1 MKTIYLHG
9 TLADKFGESFCLDVK
24 SPAEAFRALC
34 SQCPGFMQ
42 ETANTEIMVLKG
54 KPGVGVHLEPKTLH
68 IGFGKVDE
76 LHILPAVSLGKKA
89 GTGKFLVGIF
99 MIAASFAIPAI
110 ALGGGLSAMAGSQLT
125 VALGSLGSFG
135 IHFSTIA
142 MFGLAF
148 AAGGLSQMLAP
159 TPKTAESGD
168 QNKSYLM
175 NGAPQLYEQGNP
187 VPLAYGLNVMCGT
200 VVIASAM
207 ITYDM
212 SGVVAGYQIDKG
224 VSSPVS
230 GGVVGTPV
238 NSDNDGVQYDTL
250 QKYFYAKGQQGDP
263 YAQMLAAIL

>member
-9 TLADKFGESFCLDVK
+9 VLRDEFGESFEFDVS
-24 SPAEAFRALC
+24 SPAEALRAVC
-34 SQCPGFMQ
+34 SQCKGFQ
-42 ETANTEIMVLKG
+42 RSLANLEIMVVKG
-54 KPGVGVHLEPKTLH
+54 KPGLGVHLEPSTLH
-68 IGFGKVDE
+68 VGFGGVQE
-76 LHILPAVSLGKKA
+76 LHILPAVSLGKSK

-99 MIAASFAIPAI
+99 MIAAAFAIPAI
-110 ALGGGLSAMAGSQLT
+110 ALGGGLAAMAGSQLT
-125 VALGSLGSFG
+125 VALGALGTFG

-159 TPKTAESGD
+159 TPKTGQSGD

-187 VPLAYGLNVMCGT
+187 VPLAYGLEVMCGA

-212 SGVVAGYQIDKG
+212 TGVVAGYEIDKG
-224 VSSPVS
+224 ISSPVS
-230 GGVVGTPV
+230 GGIVGTPV
-238 NSDNDGVQYDTL
+238 NSNNSGVTYTTA
-250 QKYFYAKGQQGDP
+250 KEYAYYASQQGDP
-263 YAQMLAAIL
+263 YAQMLAALL